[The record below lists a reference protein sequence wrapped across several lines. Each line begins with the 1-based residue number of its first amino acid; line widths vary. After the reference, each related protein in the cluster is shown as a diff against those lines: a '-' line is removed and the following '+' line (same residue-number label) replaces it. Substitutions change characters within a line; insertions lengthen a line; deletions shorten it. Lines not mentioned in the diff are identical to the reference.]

1 MQDESVPMKIA
12 IWQGAGHGGDVA
24 SNLGEVGVRTKVAA
38 AAGAHLV
45 VFPECFLTGYVN
57 DDVAAVCRLVSAD
70 VISTL
75 AGFSDEYGT
84 AIVVGSYEQAEEGI
98 ANSAFTFL
106 PGMGR
111 FKTYRKRALFGEW
124 EESKFIRGSAPA
136 VFDLEGVRIGVL
148 ICFDVEF
155 PGLVRELAV
164 MGCDLVVVP
173 TALMSPYHNVARI
186 LVPARAMENQVFVAY
201 ANRVGRDALNEYIG
215 LSTVVDPDG
224 SELGRLDSA
233 SEDFLIAPI
242 DTAVVSK
249 SRADFSYLAEEA
261 KLSN

>member
-1 MQDESVPMKIA
+1 MQDKSESMRIA

-24 SNLGEVGVRTKVAA
+24 SNLDEVGVRTRDAA

-45 VFPECFLTGYVN
+45 VFPECYLTGYVN
-57 DDVAAVCRLVSAD
+57 DDVGAVCRLVSTD

-75 AGFSDEYGT
+75 AGICDECGT
-84 AIVVGSYEQAEEGI
+84 AIVVGSYEQVEFGI

-106 PGMGR
+106 PGMGL
-111 FKTYRKRALFGEW
+111 FTTYRKRALFGEW
-124 EESKFIRGSAPA
+124 EESTFIRGSAPV
-136 VFDLEGVRIGVL
+136 VFDYEGVRIGVL

-155 PGLVRELAV
+155 AGLVRELAV

-186 LVPARAMENQVFVAY
+186 LVPARAMENQIFVAY

-215 LSTVVDPDG
+215 QSTVVDPDG
-224 SELGRLDSA
+224 VELGRLNSA
-233 SEDFLIAPI
+233 SEDLLIASF
-242 DTAVVSK
+242 DTAAVSE
-249 SRADFSYLAEEA
+249 SRADFSYLAEES
-261 KLSN
+261 KLSG